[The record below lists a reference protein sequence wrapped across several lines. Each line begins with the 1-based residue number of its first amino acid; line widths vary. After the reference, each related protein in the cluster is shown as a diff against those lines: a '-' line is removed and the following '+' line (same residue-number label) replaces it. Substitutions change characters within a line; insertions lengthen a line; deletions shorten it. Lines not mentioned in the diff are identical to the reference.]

1 MTVLELVADTET
13 TKETPVQRYR
23 RLQLEIAQLSDDL
36 TAKPEVRRRCAL
48 PQAKN
53 KADMPRFGG
62 FAMGD

>member
-36 TAKPEVRRRCAL
+36 TAKPEVRRRRAL
-48 PQAKN
+48 PQRKS
-53 KADMPRFGG
+53 RG
-62 FAMGD
+62 